1 MTPDE
6 LIAKIEAYA
15 QREGGREYSFPTGI
29 CDLIALHNKRPTTF
43 ETMLYQPVFCLILQ
57 GAKETWLGERR
68 IRFGAGESLIVSH
81 HLPVVARVIEAST
94 MKPYTALALPVDLA
108 IVRSLYDE
116 LSEADLQEAQAL
128 SVDAGKTDPD
138 LIQAI
143 GRLFS
148 LTERPVEAK
157 VMAPLLQKEIH
168 FRLLLARHGAMLR
181 QLLRRES
188 AASRITKAINR
199 IKQDFR
205 TSLAVADLA
214 QTAGMSASTFHEHFK
229 AVTAT
234 SPLQYQKDLR
244 LIEARRLLAEGTHSV
259 AGAAFAVGYESPS
272 QFSREYSRRF
282 GTSPRRDLSA
292 ARPIEQ
298 PAMVANPLADHSV
311 H

>member
-1 MTPDE
+1 MTHE
-6 LIAKIEAYA
+6 RLIAQIESYA
-15 QREGGREYSFPTGI
+15 KERGGKNYSFPTGI
-29 CDLIALHNKRPTTF
+29 SDLVALCNKTPTTF

-57 GAKETWLGERR
+57 GAKETWLGQRCV
-68 IRFGAGESLIVSH
+68 RFSAGQSLIVSH
-81 HLPVVARVIEAST
+81 HLPVVARVIEASAER
-94 MKPYTALALPVDLA
+94 PYVALALPVDLA
-108 IVRSLYDE
+108 IIRGLYDE
-116 LSEADLQEAQAL
+116 LSETDLQEVHAQ
-128 SVDAGKTDPD
+128 SVDAGETDPE
-138 LIQAI
+138 LIEAI

-148 LTERPVEAK
+148 LVERPVEAK

-188 AASRITKAINR
+188 AASRISKAINR

-205 TSLAVADLA
+205 TSLAVTDLA

-229 AVTAT
+229 SVTAT

-244 LIEARRLLAEGTHSV
+244 LIEARRMLAEGTHTV

-282 GTSPRRDLSA
+282 GTSPSRDLA
-292 ARPIEQ
+292 
-298 PAMVANPLADHSV
+298 VAD
-311 H
+311 